1 MDKEITI
8 KKVGGG
14 WLVTVWTRTKS
25 DQLGQTKTEEV
36 VFTDH
41 NDLMNFVEAVT
52 S

>member
-14 WLVTVWTRTKS
+14 WLVTVWSRPKT
-25 DQLGQTKTEEV
+25 DQVIHTKTEEQ

-41 NDLMNFVEAVT
+41 GEMIAFVSGQAT
-52 S
+52 